1 MKIIGTVEN
10 IIFRNDENM
19 YTVLEL
25 ETEDS
30 PVTATGIF
38 PSLSEGESIELE
50 GEFKESKYGLQFVAE
65 NFRSVGFAN
74 IDAIAKF
81 LAGGLFK
88 GVGEGTAKLIT
99 EKFKENTFDIIEN
112 SPERL
117 AEVRGVSK
125 AKAVEIANS
134 YRNVVGMREAIIYLT
149 EKGLTF
155 NLALKIF
162 NSYKNHTIST
172 MKKNPY
178 KLVEDIDGVGFR
190 TADEVAGKLGIE
202 KNSDFRM
209 RAGFL
214 YVLKE
219 ISSREGSTALPF
231 AELLTR
237 GAGVLGINTDE
248 IQDKFEKILA
258 DLILERR
265 VVTFNKEEEKFI
277 ALSINYNMEKNLAVL
292 LKDIDRNAT
301 EVFFDGRKD
310 IEDFE
315 KQENIVLHETQKLA
329 VLSALKSGMTV
340 ITGGPGTGK
349 TTIIKCIIYIFNK
362 LGNKFALV
370 APTGRASKRLSEAT
384 GKDASTIHRLLD
396 LDFKNGKGSFSFN
409 ADTKLDFNLLIVDE
423 VSMTDVFVMRSF
435 LSAVKFGARVILVGD
450 KDQLPSVG
458 AGNVLSDILQSELF
472 ETVMLTEVY
481 RQGKESL
488 IITNAHKINQGEM
501 PDLTVK
507 NSDFF
512 YSKISNQDEMQK
524 RIIEMVTTTLPK
536 FSKTNSKDI
545 QLLLPTKKGIIG
557 VNNLNVAL
565 QDGVNPRINGKN
577 EVEIGT
583 NLFREGDKVMQTMNN
598 YQLEWVKADGDD
610 IQFGTGVFN
619 GDIGEI
625 LSIDNKSGE
634 IKVLFDDG
642 RNIAY
647 SKTEAGDLVLSYA
660 ISIHKSQGSEFDV
673 VIIPVVAGSPQL
685 FTRNL
690 LYTAITRAKKMVV
703 LMGDSYN
710 IKRMINN
717 NYIEKRHTMLLGFL
731 RGEIS

>member
-25 ETEDS
+25 ETEDT

-38 PSLSEGESIELE
+38 PALSEGETIELE

-65 NFRSVGFAN
+65 NFKSIGFAN

-88 GVGEGTAKLIT
+88 GVGEMTARLIT
-99 EKFKENTFDIIEN
+99 AKFKENTFDVIEKT
-112 SPERL
+112 PERL
-117 AEVRGVSK
+117 EEVRGVSK

-134 YRNVVGMREAIIYLT
+134 YRNVIGMREAVIYLT

-162 NSYKNHTIST
+162 NVYKNHTIST
-172 MKKNPY
+172 IKRNPY

-202 KNSDFRM
+202 KNSDFRI
-209 RAGFL
+209 RAGFM
-214 YVLKE
+214 YVMKE
-219 ISSREGSTALPF
+219 ISNREGSTALPF
-231 AELLTR
+231 VDLVTR
-237 GAGVLGINTDE
+237 GASMLGINLSE
-248 IQDKFEKILA
+248 LQDKFEKIMA
-258 DLILERR
+258 DLILERL
-265 VVTFNKEEEKFI
+265 VVTFDRDDEKFV
-277 ALSINYNMEKNLAVL
+277 ALSINYHMEKNLATL
-292 LKDIDRNAT
+292 LKDIDKNAS
-301 EVFFDGRKD
+301 ELFADGRKD
-310 IEDFE
+310 IENFE
-315 KQENIVLHETQKLA
+315 KKEKIILHETQKLA
-329 VLSALKSGMTV
+329 VLSALKSGVTV

-349 TTIIKCIIYIFNK
+349 TTIIKCIMHIFNK
-362 LGNKFALV
+362 LNNKIALV

-384 GKDASTIHRLLD
+384 GRDASTIHRLLD
-396 LDFKNGKGSFSFN
+396 LDYKNGKGHFTFN
-409 ADTKLDFNLLIVDE
+409 SETKLEFNLLIVDE
-423 VSMTDVFVMRSF
+423 VSMTDVFVMRSL

-488 IITNAHKINQGEM
+488 IITNAHLINQGQM

-512 YSKISNQDEMQK
+512 YSRISNQDEMQK
-524 RIIEMVTTTLPK
+524 RILEMVTETLPK
-536 FSKTNSKDI
+536 FSKTASKDI

-557 VNNLNVAL
+557 VNNLNIAL
-565 QDGVNPRINGKN
+565 QKGINPKSANKN
-577 EVEIGT
+577 EVEIGFT
-583 NLFREGDKVMQTMNN
+583 LFREGDKVMQTMNN
-598 YQLEWVKADGDD
+598 YQLEWVKEEGDD
-610 IQFGTGVFN
+610 VQFGTGVFN
-619 GDIGEI
+619 GDIGEVI
-625 LSIDNKSGE
+625 SIDNKTGE

-642 RNIAY
+642 RNILY

-673 VIIPVVAGSPQL
+673 IIIPVTAGSPQL

-703 LMGDSYN
+703 LMGDANN

-717 NYIEKRHTMLLGFL
+717 NYIEKRYTMLLGFL
-731 RGEIS
+731 KGEI

>member
-25 ETEDS
+25 ETEDT

-38 PSLSEGESIELE
+38 PALSEGETIELE

-65 NFRSVGFAN
+65 NFKSIGFAN

-88 GVGEGTAKLIT
+88 GVGEMTARLIT
-99 EKFKENTFDIIEN
+99 AKFKENTFDVIEKT
-112 SPERL
+112 PERL
-117 AEVRGVSK
+117 EEVRGVSK

-134 YRNVVGMREAIIYLT
+134 YRNVIGMREAVIYLT

-162 NSYKNHTIST
+162 NVYKNHTIST
-172 MKKNPY
+172 IKRNPY

-190 TADEVAGKLGIE
+190 TADDVAGKLGIE
-202 KNSDFRM
+202 KNSDFRI
-209 RAGFL
+209 RAGFM
-214 YVLKE
+214 YVMKE
-219 ISSREGSTALPF
+219 ISNREGSTALPF
-231 AELLTR
+231 VDLVTR
-237 GAGVLGINTDE
+237 GASMLGINSSE
-248 IQDKFEKILA
+248 LQDKFEKIMA
-258 DLILERR
+258 DLILERL
-265 VVTFNKEEEKFI
+265 VVTFDRDDEKFV
-277 ALSINYNMEKNLAVL
+277 ALSINYHMEKNLATL
-292 LKDIDRNAT
+292 LKDIDKNAS
-301 EVFFDGRKD
+301 ELFADGRKD
-310 IEDFE
+310 IENFE
-315 KQENIVLHETQKLA
+315 KKEKIILHETQKLA
-329 VLSALKSGMTV
+329 VLSALKSGVTV

-349 TTIIKCIIYIFNK
+349 TTIIKCIMHIFNK
-362 LGNKFALV
+362 LNNKIALV

-384 GKDASTIHRLLD
+384 GRDASTIHRLLD
-396 LDFKNGKGSFSFN
+396 LDYKNGKGHFTFN
-409 ADTKLDFNLLIVDE
+409 SETKLEFNLLIVDE
-423 VSMTDVFVMRSF
+423 VSMTDVFVMRSL

-488 IITNAHKINQGEM
+488 IITNAHLINQGQM

-512 YSKISNQDEMQK
+512 YSRISNQDEMQK
-524 RIIEMVTTTLPK
+524 RILEMVTETLPK
-536 FSKTNSKDI
+536 FSKTASKDI

-557 VNNLNVAL
+557 VNNLNIAL
-565 QDGVNPRINGKN
+565 QKGINPKSANKN
-577 EVEIGT
+577 EVEIGFT
-583 NLFREGDKVMQTMNN
+583 LFREGDKVMQTMNN
-598 YQLEWVKADGDD
+598 YQLEWVKEEGDD
-610 IQFGTGVFN
+610 VQFGTGVFN
-619 GDIGEI
+619 GDIGEVI
-625 LSIDNKSGE
+625 SIDNKTGE

-642 RNIAY
+642 RNILY

-673 VIIPVVAGSPQL
+673 IIIPVTAGSPQL

-703 LMGDSYN
+703 LMGDANN

-717 NYIEKRHTMLLGFL
+717 NYIEKRYTMLLGFL
-731 RGEIS
+731 KGEI